1 MAEMDYPFDVCPAC
15 ASREPWAGAVF
26 RAYRWQ
32 GRGGD
37 VTDVIPCPTPAL
49 IEAILVLDG
58 ERNECEAEEF
68 ERIRSKGAA

>member
-1 MAEMDYPFDVCPAC
+1 MDYPHTVCPAC
-15 ASREPWAGAVF
+15 ESRQSWACLVF

-37 VTDVIPCPTPAL
+37 VRDIIPHPTSAL

-68 ERIRSKGAA
+68 ERSRNKGAT